1 MISQLHHYIHWLNS
15 PRSRLLPMSSP
26 FQPQISGWIRG
37 FHPAS
42 AIASSEVNV
51 GWPKTWCL
59 WKSCFFDKLLKNSGP
74 NPSPFLDCQAFLD
87 RQLSEPHPLE
97 KLKIHKW
104 LSSYLFF
111 HHECLRP
118 IPVQPQRSSEVNPTC
133 LPRPSTLSK
142 KWATYPTKSWDW
154 ARNMWIDSWFMKT
167 AEFW

>member
-1 MISQLHHYIHWLNS
+1 MYISIIYIYWHYIPMISQLHHYIHWLNS

-87 RQLSEPHPLE
+87 CQLSEPHPLE

-111 HHECLRP
+111 SPRMPQTNSRP
-118 IPVQPQRSSEVNPTC
+118 TSEELWSKSNLSS
-133 LPRPSTLSK
+133 
-142 KWATYPTKSWDW
+142 
-154 ARNMWIDSWFMKT
+154 KT
-167 AEFW
+167 FNAE